1 MTSSRILAAL
11 GVTVA
16 LTAAACSSP
25 EGPSLTQ
32 QSDVPTAEEEVTE
45 SGEAAETVETEVLG
59 ETQEQES
66 DTETTTSSAAEA
78 QDEPDAQPV
87 ELQNTVDTEMAEANE
102 QAQSAMLSMSA
113 DDAQAIAAQNAMA
126 EVNAMSEVNAMAEVN
141 AMDESLSATETA
153 ETETVVAGEV
163 VSRFAVAEGTVIE
176 SVSTPDEIAIILEQ
190 ITGPTD
196 NLAGQ
201 LSRLAPFPNIP
212 SPNDTE
218 VLDVGFGVSTVG
230 AILTVDFETSARA
243 EDVVEELLADLTALG
258 ERNGSVEEFEQDGGT
273 LFTGSVGEFSF
284 QAASDADTTTA
295 NITFQTD
302 DLRFLDDHQVR
313 LAGVTEASPAVSAP
327 VFVQANVAIVDG
339 EIAVSSVW
347 ATAEMDGDDFR
358 ETEADRVDDL
368 GWELISD
375 GDFLRTYSTPGQSE
389 SAEVSVL
396 QLGDVWQQVV
406 TFNY

>member
-230 AILTVDFETSARA
+230 AILTSTSRRQQEQKMSSKSSSLISQHSASETALLRSSNRTAEPSSPVRSVNSRSKPLPTRIRLQRTSLSKPMTSAFW
-243 EDVVEELLADLTALG
+243 T
-258 ERNGSVEEFEQDGGT
+258 
-273 LFTGSVGEFSF
+273 
-284 QAASDADTTTA
+284 
-295 NITFQTD
+295 ITKPD
-302 DLRFLDDHQVR
+302 W
-313 LAGVTEASPAVSAP
+313 PA
-327 VFVQANVAIVDG
+327 
-339 EIAVSSVW
+339 
-347 ATAEMDGDDFR
+347 
-358 ETEADRVDDL
+358 
-368 GWELISD
+368 
-375 GDFLRTYSTPGQSE
+375 
-389 SAEVSVL
+389 
-396 QLGDVWQQVV
+396 
-406 TFNY
+406 